1 METNMQK
8 TWKPTTAGILNLV
21 TAIISLWFLLAVSL
35 EGAVFWSIF
44 PKSLFGLNNLATA
57 YFIIVIPLLCMDILA
72 FIGGIY
78 AVKRRKWKLT
88 LTGSITAILSWT
100 PVVLATTPALI
111 LGIVPLGIFAV
122 ILLVKSKAEFE

>member
-8 TWKPTTAGILNLV
+8 TWKPTVAGIVNIV
-21 TAIISLWFLLAVSL
+21 TPVISLWFLLAISL

-57 YFIIVIPLLCMDILA
+57 YLIIVIPLLSIDILA

-78 AVKRRKWKLT
+78 ALKRRKWKLT
-88 LTGSITAILSWT
+88 LTGSVAAIFRWI
-100 PVVLATTPALI
+100 PIVLLITPAM
-111 LGIVPLGIFAV
+111 IFGTATLSIIIV
-122 ILLVKSKAEFE
+122 ILITKSRGEFA

>member
-8 TWKPTTAGILNLV
+8 TWKPTTAGILDLV

-72 FIGGIY
+72 FIGGIC
-78 AVKRRKWKLT
+78 ALKRRKWKLT
-88 LTGSITAILSWT
+88 LTGSVATIFSWI
-100 PVVLATTPALI
+100 PVVLLI
-111 LGIVPLGIFAV
+111 KPAV
-122 ILLVKSKAEFE
+122 IFGTTVLSIIIVLLVIKSKCEFE

>member
-8 TWKPTTAGILNLV
+8 TWKPTMAGILDLV

>member
-1 METNMQK
+1 MVK
-8 TWKPTTAGILNLV
+8 TWKPTVAGAVNII
-21 TAIISLWFLLAVSL
+21 TSAISLWFLLAVSL

-78 AVKRRKWKLT
+78 ALKRRKWKLT
-88 LTGSITAILSWT
+88 LTGSVATIFSWI
-100 PVVLATTPALI
+100 PVVLLIKPAMIFGTTVLSIIIVLLI
-111 LGIVPLGIFAV
+111 I
-122 ILLVKSKAEFE
+122 KSKGEFG